1 MVCDGDSAGVCEG
14 VIQEIGRRVSSD
26 FIREI
31 CLIGSVT
38 SLYEPICP
46 SSVGWLVS
54 WSTGR
59 SDLDF

>member
-1 MVCDGDSAGVCEG
+1 MVNWNLRWYVIDGDSAGV
-14 VIQEIGRRVSSD
+14 IQESGRRVSSD

-46 SSVGWLVS
+46 SSVGGSV
-54 WSTGR
+54 GR
-59 SDLDF
+59 RVGLT